1 MEERQDPADNGL
13 MYSLH
18 IAHTLLKKRK
28 GSKMQLEPES
38 KLHFLLNN
46 LVIFWQYIHCS
57 TAQTCHTEDEVNKN
71 KHGIF
76 AHNITHT

>member
-28 GSKMQLEPES
+28 GEPVEIAFFIEQLS
-38 KLHFLLNN
+38 YFLAVYTLK
-46 LVIFWQYIHCS
+46 YRTDMSHRR
-57 TAQTCHTEDEVNKN
+57 
-71 KHGIF
+71 
-76 AHNITHT
+76 